1 MNRLINEEMKRT
13 KINYISGIALL
24 LLLIITACKKE
35 PVPAKPQ
42 PSAFTV
48 ELQNGMS
55 AYPASGAK
63 VDVVI
68 NAGSN
73 GWWMVVPEENKSW
86 FIPAKLFGSGNQTVV
101 ITLAP
106 NTTGVTRKAEVVI
119 NPTFNLEPVKLV
131 IEQAS
136 N

>member
-1 MNRLINEEMKRT
+1 MKRT
-13 KINYISGIALL
+13 KISYALSITML

-35 PVPAKPQ
+35 PMPAKPQ

-48 ELQNGMS
+48 ELKDGTVV
-55 AYPASGAK
+55 YPASGAK

-73 GWWMVVPEENKSW
+73 GWWMVVPEESKSW
-86 FIPAKLFGSGNQTVV
+86 CTSSKLFGSGDQTVV

-106 NTTGVTRKAEVVI
+106 NTTGEARKAEVVI

-131 IEQAS
+131 LEQSA